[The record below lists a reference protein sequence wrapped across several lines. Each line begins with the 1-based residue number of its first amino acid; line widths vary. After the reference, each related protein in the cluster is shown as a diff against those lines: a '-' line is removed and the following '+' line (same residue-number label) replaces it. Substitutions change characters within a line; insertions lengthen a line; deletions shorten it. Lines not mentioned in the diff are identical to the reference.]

1 MWPNAQIS
9 ADLVT
14 FMNKSFM
21 ENFIFCAVGTL
32 FLFAKSVCPMS
43 KRRTIHCVKS
53 VHIRSFLVRITVKN
67 IVISRD
73 FLVWKYCG
81 KTQFS
86 HSFGRVAWN
95 YAETVPFLKI
105 SKPGN
110 QVKLWYFSQ
119 CIFPHSDWIWRDT
132 RIQSECGKTRTRK
145 PKNAT
150 AWKVFVFGVFPIRIF
165 PHSDLI

>member
-21 ENFIFCAVGTL
+21 ENFIFCAVGKL
-32 FLFAKSVCPMS
+32 FLFAKSLCPMS

-73 FLVWKYCG
+73 FLVWKFCG
-81 KTQFS
+81 KAQFS
-86 HSFGRVAWN
+86 QFWASR
-95 YAETVPFLKI
+95 LKLC
-105 SKPGN
+105 GN
-110 QVKLWYFSQ
+110 CAFPQNFQTRKSGEIMVFFAVY
-119 CIFPHSDWIWRDT
+119 FPHSDWIWRDT